1 MASPTTKRLPVRN
14 PENFSKVCK
23 EMKSWIQHVSHAPET
38 TTSSESLLLKST
50 AAGCEPAKGS
60 SESLEQEVAN
70 AGRPVSLTEEAG
82 KEESRKTCLPELHG
96 EPETEP
102 TERPPAS
109 EKVCLEPASTA
120 SSKTSQLSATV
131 DISKYSPNS
140 VSITLSAVKGLLPRP
155 SEQAKYT
162 PLGLIGAAALDPVG
176 RETRACLGNKICSDD
191 CPSHCDNGSSTAFPN
206 FSDRSVT
213 GISDCVSDEVAC
225 ENWQRVGKVPHDDPV
240 KSWFAK
246 YMTSPSLLVSND
258 EISNAVNSCCDINP
272 ETGHFLTPACQPKTL
287 RCVTMGPCEGHQ
299 DILWRQMNM
308 TSELYIM
315 KERRSRENMAN
326 SIQMALDHGTGY
338 LHSLSE
344 SDQALARADCTV
356 RPATQMDFAVVAEVV
371 NANKASGEANDCA
384 MRPQDDKSFAMRS
397 EDVARIWEACR
408 AEKRPFIV
416 VEPAEED
423 LLDRS
428 KWPNHSE
435 IVYEE
440 FVRFMAE
447 HPRPSLG
454 VVGFA
459 FVTGSQPSLSD
470 RVRPEACFSG
480 RLTLMVH
487 PDHRH
492 KLYGSALLDRIMKT
506 IMPLYNSVVNY
517 EWNCDEMELDGIHKF
532 PATCNVRQYTRLHV
546 ELTEA
551 NDGDDTPGRT
561 HFLKKFVFE
570 EVGRLKDVVAT
581 EDDQRNMHWRDL
593 VTWARAITPVSK
605 IGVQRSV

>member
-1 MASPTTKRLPVRN
+1 MASPTAKKLPVRN

-38 TTSSESLLLKST
+38 TTSLESLHPKST
-50 AAGCEPAKGS
+50 AAGFEPAKDS

-70 AGRPVSLTEEAG
+70 AGRPASLTEEAG
-82 KEESRKTCLPELHG
+82 KADNGKTCLPELHG
-96 EPETEP
+96 GPETEL

-109 EKVCLEPASTA
+109 EKVCIEPASTA
-120 SSKTSQLSATV
+120 SSQTSQLSATV

-140 VSITLSAVKGLLPRP
+140 VSITLSAVKGSSPRP
-155 SEQAKYT
+155 SEKAKHI
-162 PLGLIGAAALDPVG
+162 PLGLIGAAAINPVG
-176 RETRACLGNKICSDD
+176 RETRACLGDKECGGDCS
-191 CPSHCDNGSSTAFPN
+191 SHCGNGSSMAFPN
-206 FSDRSVT
+206 FSDRSVA
-213 GISDCVSDEVAC
+213 GISNCVSDEAAC
-225 ENWQRVGKVPHDDPV
+225 ENWQRVAKVPHDDPV

-246 YMTSPSLLVSND
+246 YMTSPSLLVSSD
-258 EISNAVNSCCDINP
+258 EISNAANSRCDINP
-272 ETGHFLTPACQPKTL
+272 DTGHFLTPACQPETL
-287 RCVTMGPCEGHQ
+287 RCVTVGPCEGHQ

-315 KERRSRENMAN
+315 KERRSRENMVN
-326 SIQMALDHGTGY
+326 SIQMAIDHGTGY
-338 LHSLSE
+338 LRSMSK

-371 NANKASGEANDCA
+371 NANKASGEAYDCA

-397 EDVARIWEACR
+397 EDIARIWEACR

-440 FVRFMAE
+440 FARFVAE
-447 HPRPSLG
+447 HPRPCLG

-459 FVTGSQPSLSD
+459 FVTGSQPGLSD

-492 KLYGSALLDRIMKT
+492 KLYGSALLDRIMTT
-506 IMPLYNSVVNY
+506 IMPLYNSVVDH
-517 EWNCDEMELDGIHKF
+517 EWNCDEMELNG
-532 PATCNVRQYTRLHV
+532 TRQYTRLHV

-561 HFLKKFVFE
+561 HFLKKFGFE

-581 EDDQRNMHWRDL
+581 EDGQRNMHWRDL
-593 VTWARAITPVSK
+593 VTWARAITPGSK
-605 IGVQRSV
+605 ISVRRSV